1 MSVRPSVSDGVDPP
15 TFYTVNTS
23 VYFSKSLAIGLP
35 VSRTVAYPR
44 RSDSVRVYWT
54 CMIFFIFS
62 TTLSEIEDEISK
74 LKSGKSTGPVSVYQ
88 SRYPQTFEDCSPI
101 KTT

>member
-1 MSVRPSVSDGVDPP
+1 MPSCNS
-15 TFYTVNTS
+15 
-23 VYFSKSLAIGLP
+23 YFSSLGNDL
-35 VSRTVAYPR
+35 
-44 RSDSVRVYWT
+44 VRIIPSIAKKKNPKD
-54 CMIFFIFS
+54 CLHNCIQPSFFTFS